1 MTSSTFC
8 VSHIIYARFN
18 FIWCLTSATPTSAAQ
33 TAESVGNWV
42 MKSVKRGEYVI
53 LTPSRLRP
61 SQPTSDNWPGVEVAG
76 RGGKCQGINE

>member
-1 MTSSTFC
+1 
-8 VSHIIYARFN
+8 
-18 FIWCLTSATPTSAAQ
+18 
-33 TAESVGNWV
+33 